1 MKITKTLLLGAVT
14 AAAFITN
21 QNLQAAY
28 FSPSDLSNRAVAASP
43 RAKEQFPWL
52 TRQLS
57 SPAQPAT
64 NAKSALSAVKENRSL
79 ATSPRM
85 LERFPELARAGQP
98 VAVVSGYSVSG
109 ASAFA
114 KAMNNRSFAT
124 SPRMLELA
132 HAYGFQ
138 PAEKPV
144 EAAPLK

>member
-1 MKITKTLLLGAVT
+1 MKMTKILLLAAVAT
-14 AAAFITN
+14 SLTTI
-21 QNLQAAY
+21 QEVQAGY

-43 RAKEQFPWL
+43 RAKEQYPWL
-52 TRQLS
+52 ARQQS
-57 SPAQPAT
+57 SPAQLAS
-64 NAKSALSAVKENRSL
+64 NAKSTLSAVKENRSL

-98 VAVVSGYSVSG
+98 VAVVSENSSTE
-109 ASAFA
+109 ANTLA

-132 HAYGFQ
+132 HGYGFQ
-138 PAEKPV
+138 TTEKSI